1 MSTDVEAALSDRQ
14 ISYFLQVSTLR
25 EIQEG
30 HSFDL
35 LSSPTG
41 IINRVAQSLSADERI
56 RLGEARKAHV
66 PARPVVCKQH
76 VIGGAM
82 QPARDRFGV
91 CFLIREG
98 LTVHPAYALIGEL
111 CCGAI
116 FTLGENNTQD
126 VKIVFGLLQEL
137 ECAKNTGRLPDLS
150 LNMTH
155 IDTPYGVTPLPKF

>member
-1 MSTDVEAALSDRQ
+1 MSLDVETVISDRQ
-14 ISYFLQVSTLR
+14 MSYFLQVGILK

-41 IINRVAQSLSADERI
+41 ILNRIGQSLSADERI
-56 RLGEARKAHV
+56 RLGEARKNNV
-66 PARPVVCKQH
+66 PVRPVVCKQP
-76 VIGGAM
+76 VIGGAL

-91 CFLIREG
+91 CFLLREAR
-98 LTVHPAYALIGEL
+98 TVHPAYAFIGEL
-111 CCGAI
+111 CCGAV
-116 FTLGENNTQD
+116 FPLQENNAQD
-126 VKIVFGLLQEL
+126 VKTVFGLLQEL
-137 ECAKNTGRLPDLS
+137 EHAKSTGQLPDLS